1 MKSNLVWLK
10 LKKRKKWKHKKVK
23 RKNKEKETVKV
34 CRIKKA
40 LILRQKILQ

>member
-10 LKKRKKWKHKKVK
+10 LKKRKKWKHKKAK
-23 RKNKEKETVKV
+23 RKNKEKEIVKV
-34 CRIKKA
+34 CKIKKT